1 MDRIAADPAL
11 LRVDELAEAL
21 GTGTRRPQRIFAEY
35 VGVAPKWVIR
45 RYRMQEAAN
54 RAGAGVD
61 WAALSAELGYADQA
75 HFTRDFS
82 RVIGISPA
90 QYARD
95 C

>member
-1 MDRIAADPAL
+1 
-11 LRVDELAEAL
+11 
-21 GTGTRRPQRIFAEY
+21 
-35 VGVAPKWVIR
+35 VIR
-45 RYRMQEAAN
+45 RFRRQEAAD
-54 RAGAGVD
+54 RAGAGTGVD